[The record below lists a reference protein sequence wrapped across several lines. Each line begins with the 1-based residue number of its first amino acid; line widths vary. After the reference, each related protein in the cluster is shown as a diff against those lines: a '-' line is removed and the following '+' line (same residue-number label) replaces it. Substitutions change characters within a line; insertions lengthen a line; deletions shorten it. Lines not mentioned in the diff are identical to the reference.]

1 MALQKN
7 LGLAVLQLRREKGL
21 SQEKLALN
29 AEIDR
34 RYMSDIENGKR
45 NVSLDILE
53 RLAACLEVKV
63 SELLEKAENINNE

>member
-1 MALQKN
+1 MSLQKN
-7 LGLAVLQLRREKGL
+7 LGLAVYELRKEKGL

-29 AEIDR
+29 ADIDR

-53 RLAACLEVKV
+53 RLAACLEIKV
-63 SELLEKAENINNE
+63 SELIEKAEMK